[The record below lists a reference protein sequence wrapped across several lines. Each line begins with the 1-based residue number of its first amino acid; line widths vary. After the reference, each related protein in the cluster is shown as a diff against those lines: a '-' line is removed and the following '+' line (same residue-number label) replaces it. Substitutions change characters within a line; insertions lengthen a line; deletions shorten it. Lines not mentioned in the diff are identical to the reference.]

1 VPMPFPK
8 KLLNEGEEIVLDLR
22 PHWWFL
28 VGPAAALLVTVVAS
42 ILLISVHG
50 FLHDYGLWVTTGLAV
65 LSLLWFAGR
74 YWRWTTTEFIVTSDR
89 LIRRDGIFA
98 KNGKEIP
105 LERLNDISYHQT
117 AFERIIGTGD
127 LMIESAGKSGQE
139 VFPDLP
145 KPGLVQNEIYR
156 QIELMKTRD
165 ADRMAGRRELSVPE
179 QLEKLDELRQRGII
193 SQAEFD
199 AKKAQLLERM

>member
-1 VPMPFPK
+1 MPFPK

-28 VGPAAALLVTVVAS
+28 VGPAAALVVTVVAS